1 MEKNIDIQLYS
12 RQLCVIDINTMNKLS
27 KMSILILGM
36 RGLGVEIAKNLILSG
51 PKEVVIY
58 DPNLVEINDL
68 NSNFYLKENI
78 IPKKIKRDKA
88 VINKLK
94 ELNPY
99 VICSCLE
106 NPEFKNKEEE
116 LSFLLGLIEN
126 FSFIVIT
133 EFLTK
138 KIIDQI
144 SEKCRESKIG
154 FIYGCQLGI
163 ASFIFEDFGEKHLIL
178 NPFGKEITY
187 YPINNIQKGKKTLIT
202 IEKSEEGFP
211 VLNDDSTIKLTRI
224 NGMTE
229 LNSNSYK
236 VNQISSY
243 EFELEV
249 DSTNFNDYING
260 GFLEE
265 VIIPIEIENKSFNDT
280 LLNPKR
286 ERKSFDSS
294 SIGRKD
300 LVHSVILS
308 LYDEKIN
315 LIEGDSVLSQ
325 ILPTLNDQ
333 NFSEKIVQI
342 AKEYFLKGKNNK
354 ENWINI
360 IDEYAEEIELCDF
373 DE

>member
-1 MEKNIDIQLYS
+1 
-12 RQLCVIDINTMNKLS
+12 
-27 KMSILILGM
+27 
-36 RGLGVEIAKNLILSG
+36 
-51 PKEVVIY
+51 
-58 DPNLVEINDL
+58 
-68 NSNFYLKENI
+68 
-78 IPKKIKRDKA
+78 
-88 VINKLK
+88 
-94 ELNPY
+94 
-99 VICSCLE
+99 
-106 NPEFKNKEEE
+106 
-116 LSFLLGLIEN
+116 
-126 FSFIVIT
+126 
-133 EFLTK
+133 
-138 KIIDQI
+138 
-144 SEKCRESKIG
+144 
-154 FIYGCQLGI
+154 
-163 ASFIFEDFGEKHLIL
+163 
-178 NPFGKEITY
+178 
-187 YPINNIQKGKKTLIT
+187 
-202 IEKSEEGFP
+202 
-211 VLNDDSTIKLTRI
+211 
-224 NGMTE
+224 MTE

-333 NFSEKIVQI
+333 NFSEKIVKI

-360 IDEYAEEIELCDF
+360 IDEYAEEIELCNF
-373 DE
+373 DEKIVYHIGLWLRAEIPPLVSFLGGVIAQEIIKYTGRFTPFNQWSWFEFEYLVRDLKEKEINREPMNSRYDEQISIFGREIHKKLEELNLFLVGAGAEDVNI